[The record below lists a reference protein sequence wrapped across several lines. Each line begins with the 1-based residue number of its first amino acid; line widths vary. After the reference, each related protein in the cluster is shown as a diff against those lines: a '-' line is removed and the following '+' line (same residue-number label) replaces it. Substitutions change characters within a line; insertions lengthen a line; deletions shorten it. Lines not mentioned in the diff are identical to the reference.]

1 MDLSVDLCLKIRYG
15 GMEFLNILSQR
26 DSKSRNTLQCCML
39 VWTDWCQ
46 EAAPVVF
53 EDYYLFKQFGEAA
66 FG

>member
-1 MDLSVDLCLKIRYG
+1 
-15 GMEFLNILSQR
+15 MEFLNILSQR